1 MLSKLD
7 RLANPSMSARFNII
21 FIYYGIFKDVCQDWS
36 VPVHDHSL
44 VTRTNKLYIGSYRS
58 PFYRIPNKPKNM
70 SISGRHRVKI
80 RVGRYVCFKKFVR
93 IITSP
98 RIISIYCSTLYM
110 VWFIVLGRW
119 WMSIPY
125 FMKGRFNLQTPKV
138 GCFLQWNLTNPC
150 IFYK

>member
-21 FIYYGIFKDVCQDWS
+21 CIYYGIFKDVCQDWS

-80 RVGRYVCFKKFVR
+80 RVGRYVCSKKFVR
-93 IITSP
+93 IIPSP

-119 WMSIPY
+119 RMSIPY
-125 FMKGRFNLQTPKV
+125 FMKGRFSLQTPKL
-138 GCFLQWNLTNPC
+138 GCFLQ
-150 IFYK
+150 